1 MDYEIELNQRD
12 EVPTAVVRQEVP
24 VPEISAFLG
33 GAFGEVMAAISVAGV
48 FPAGP
53 PFARYDFIE
62 VPTGDVPE
70 TFVVEAGFPV
80 TAPVAPSGRVEPG
93 VLPGGP
99 AAVTIHEGAYQ
110 DVSAA
115 YEAVEAWIGA
125 EGMVPAGAP
134 WESYLDDPAEVPQP
148 HTEVVWPCG
157 PNA

>member
-1 MDYEIELNQRD
+1 MLYDIEFTERV
-12 EVPTAVVRQEVP
+12 EVPTAVVRARVP

-33 GAFGEVMAAISVAGV
+33 GAFGEVMQAISAAGG

-53 PFARYDFIE
+53 PFARYDFVE
-62 VPTGDVPE
+62 VPQGEAPE

-80 TAPVAPSGRVEPG
+80 NAPLERNGRVEPG

-99 AAVTIHEGAYQ
+99 VAVTTHVGSY
-110 DVSAA
+110 DTVSAA
-115 YEAVEAWIGA
+115 YQAIERRIAQ

-134 WESYLDDPAEVPQP
+134 WESYLDDPSQVPEP

-157 PNA
+157 PA